1 MSMWMALALTKI
13 LSRSVDTG
21 DMKVPRLPNIATRR
35 VTIAGVVLLLAVG
48 VTLLAWYVTSLSQ
61 RNAATRSFEE
71 QALRVE
77 QQIYD
82 RMRGYEQVLR
92 SGAALFAAS
101 PEISRQEWVQY
112 VEGSRLQDIYPGVQG
127 LHFAARVADADLAG
141 HLAKMRREAAAGYAV
156 RPIGVR
162 PEYYPV
168 VWPAPVNERNLRAQ
182 GFDLAAE
189 PVRREAM
196 ERARDTGLPALSGK
210 VALIGD
216 VANPV
221 PGFVYFQAIYAKGRP
236 LATTEER
243 RRAIIGFVFCPFRV
257 ADLMQGVIG
266 KERDVLD
273 TEVYDG
279 GVPTAS
285 GLMYDDDG
293 VAHALEPGLRPA
305 HWWQR
310 QVRHGGRTWTLHFEA
325 SPGYLRQIDS
335 PTPRWLLFGGLLIS
349 VLITALVWRLLTSEE
364 VALAASLHDGLTG
377 LHNRRF
383 LEASLKREE
392 ERARRNKTSVAIVQL
407 DLDHFKR
414 LNDAYGH
421 AAGDEVLRCVGEV
434 LRAATR
440 GEDIVCRY
448 GGEEFTL
455 ILPGATVENAL
466 GRANTIARHI
476 FGLRMKLADEPLP
489 SVTVSGGVA
498 VFPRDGLT
506 LRETLRRA
514 DHALLRAKR
523 DGRSRILEA
532 QLDDP
537 TTTIN

>member
-1 MSMWMALALTKI
+1 MVAA
-13 LSRSVDTG
+13 
-21 DMKVPRLPNIATRR
+21 
-35 VTIAGVVLLLAVG
+35 VVFLLAIG

-61 RNAATRSFEE
+61 SNAASRSFEE
-71 QALRVE
+71 QAMRVE
-77 QQIYD
+77 QLIHD

-101 PEISRQEWVQY
+101 VDISRQEWVQY
-112 VEGSRLQDIYPGVQG
+112 VEGTSVQEIYPGVQG
-127 LHFAARVADADLAG
+127 LHFAQRVPEADVARHESQMRRDGVAD
-141 HLAKMRREAAAGYAV
+141 YAV
-156 RPIGVR
+156 RPAGVR
-162 PEYYPV
+162 PEYYPLI
-168 VWPAPVNERNLRAQ
+168 WPAPVTERNLRAR
-182 GFDLAAE
+182 GFDLFSE

-196 ERARDTGLPALSGK
+196 ERARDTGMPAVSGK
-210 VALIGD
+210 VVLTGD
-216 VANPV
+216 EATPV
-221 PGFVYFQAIYAKGRP
+221 PGFLYLQPIYARGMP
-236 LATTEER
+236 VATIDDR

-279 GVPTAS
+279 AAATEA

-293 VAHALEPGLRPA
+293 VAHALDPA
-305 HWWQR
+305 MHLAYSWER
-310 QVRHGGRTWTLHFEA
+310 QVRHGGRTWTIHFDA
-325 SPGYLRQIDS
+325 SPDYLRSIDS
-335 PTPRWLLFGGLLIS
+335 NAPRWLLFGGLLMS
-349 VLITALVWRLLTSEE
+349 VLVTNLVWQLLTSEAA
-364 VALAASLHDGLTG
+364 ALAAALHDGLTG

-392 ERARRNKTSVAIVQL
+392 ERARRNNSTVAIVQF
-407 DLDHFKR
+407 DLDHFKK

-466 GRANTIARHI
+466 DRANAIARHI
-476 FGLRMKLADEPLP
+476 FGLRMKLAGESLP
-489 SVTVSGGVA
+489 SVSVSGGVA
-498 VFPRDGLT
+498 VFPRDGRT

-523 DGRSRILEA
+523 EGRSRILEA
-532 QLDDP
+532 QPSDP
-537 TTTIN
+537 VSTNN

>member
-1 MSMWMALALTKI
+1 MFTAGNAHDTLAANPVQN
-13 LSRSVDTG
+13 SQ
-21 DMKVPRLPNIATRR
+21 MKAPSLPSFASRR
-35 VTIAGVVLLLAVG
+35 VTIAGVVLLLAIG
-48 VTLLAWYVTSLSQ
+48 VSVLAWYVTSLSQ
-61 RNAATRSFEE
+61 RTAAARSFDE
-71 QALRVE
+71 QAMRVE
-77 QQIYD
+77 QLILD

-92 SGAALFAAS
+92 SASALFAAS
-101 PEISRQEWVQY
+101 PDISREEWQQY
-112 VEGSRLQDIYPGVQG
+112 VAGTHLQETYPGVQG
-127 LHFAARVADADLAG
+127 LHFAARVRDSELSAFTAR
-141 HLAKMRREAAAGYAV
+141 MRAEGMRDFTV
-156 RPIGVR
+156 RPPGTR
-162 PEYYPV
+162 AEYYPV
-168 VWPAPVNERNLRAQ
+168 IWPAPLNERNRRAA
-182 GFDLAAE
+182 GFDLYSE
-189 PVRREAM
+189 PVRRDALD
-196 ERARDTGLPALSGK
+196 RARDTGLPAISGK
-210 VALIGD
+210 IVLVGD
-216 VANPV
+216 LTGGT
-221 PGFVYFQAIYAKGRP
+221 PGFLYVQPVYARGLP
-236 LATTEER
+236 LATISDR
-243 RRAIIGFVFCPFRV
+243 RRAIAGFVFCPFRME
-257 ADLMQGVIG
+257 DLMKGLIG

-279 GVPTAS
+279 TAPS
-285 GLMYDDDG
+285 KAALMFDDDG
-293 VAHALEPGLRPA
+293 VPHALDPEVRSPY
-305 HWWQR
+305 WMQR
-310 QVRHGGRTWTLHFEA
+310 QLRQGGNTWTVHFEA
-325 SPGYLRQIDS
+325 TPAYMREIDS
-335 PTPRWLLFGGLLIS
+335 NAPRWLLVGGLLLS
-349 VLITALVWRLLTSEE
+349 ALVTALVWRLLTSEA
-364 VALAASLHDGLTG
+364 VALTASLHDGLTG

-392 ERARRNKTSVAIVQL
+392 ERARRNKAPVAIVQF
-407 DLDHFKR
+407 DLDHFKK

-476 FGLRMKLADEPLP
+476 FSLRMKLGNEPLP

-523 DGRSRILEA
+523 EGRSRVLEA
-532 QLDDP
+532 RQDDP